1 MCLQKL
7 DRRDEAVAEFKR
19 TLALRPDYGTGWLAL
34 GQLYEEMGRTNDA
47 QQCFDTALTNR
58 VNQADDLTALAR
70 FCAMRGRFDL
80 AATNYAAAVELSPL
94 DPGLRLESGRALVAL
109 GRLEEALRE
118 YATAVELDSNQVQAH
133 MQLGVTLGRLR
144 KHDLA
149 EKKFRDALRL
159 DPNLVD
165 ARVNLGIALYHQQK
179 FVEALHEF
187 EDVLRRD
194 PKDPNALRY
203 VQLLQNRMSSPEGP

>member
-1 MCLQKL
+1 
-7 DRRDEAVAEFKR
+7 
-19 TLALRPDYGTGWLAL
+19 
-34 GQLYEEMGRTNDA
+34 
-47 QQCFDTALTNR
+47 
-58 VNQADDLTALAR
+58 
-70 FCAMRGRFDL
+70 
-80 AATNYAAAVELSPL
+80 
-94 DPGLRLESGRALVAL
+94 LVAL

-144 KHDLA
+144 KPDLA

-187 EDVLRRD
+187 EDVLRRN

-203 VQLLQNRMSSPEGP
+203 VQLLQNRMSLPEGP